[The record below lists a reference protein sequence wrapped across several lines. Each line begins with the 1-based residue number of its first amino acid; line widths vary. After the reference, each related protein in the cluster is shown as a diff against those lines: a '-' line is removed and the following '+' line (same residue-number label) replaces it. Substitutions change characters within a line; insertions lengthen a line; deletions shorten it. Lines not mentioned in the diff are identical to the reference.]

1 MKQPLMYDMLGTG
14 IMKTNLSL
22 EELAKI
28 ISDQL
33 FGGKRFGGKERSIWE
48 EVPAVFINEPILG
61 LLVILGEGRSDEES
75 RNCFVLKI
83 NTWGDLD
90 RYSYHNKIPEKRI
103 RLDGYLYHL
112 LKFGLRRFPE
122 VEIVEPEIKEN
133 KEYLF
138 RLVEQVV
145 DRIEDRLDE
154 NKELTGFMSF
164 TESVI
169 TRTSVKIVFSNTKG
183 KIICSFS
190 THPLDMPLGFQVK
203 IISGQGHE
211 FELHNWR
218 TKKNGNEEAP
228 YEVPPAALCD
238 PESWGEPV
246 GRIIANDII
255 AFYREVLPL

>member
-1 MKQPLMYDMLGTG
+1 MRQPVMYDMWGSCVMRT
-14 IMKTNLSL
+14 SL
-22 EELAKI
+22 PLDKLAEI
-28 ISDQL
+28 ISAQL

-48 EVPAVFINEPILG
+48 EIPAVYIEAPILG
-61 LLVILGEGRSDEES
+61 LLVVLGEGRNDGGKL
-75 RNCFVLKI
+75 NCFVLDVSP
-83 NTWGDLD
+83 WGDVT
-90 RYSYHNKIPEKRI
+90 RYRYHNDIAKKRV
-103 RLDGYLYHL
+103 RLEGYLYHL

-122 VEIVEPEIKEN
+122 VEILEPEITGN

-145 DRIEDRLDE
+145 DRIEEQFNE

-169 TRTSVKIVFSNTKG
+169 ASTSVKIVFSNTKD

-190 THPLDMPLGFQVK
+190 THPLDMPLGFQIK

-211 FELHNWR
+211 FELHNWKAE
-218 TKKNGNEEAP
+218 KKGNEEAP
-228 YEVPPAALCD
+228 YEVPPAAFDD
-238 PESWGEPV
+238 PEIWGKSV

-255 AFYREVLPL
+255 TFYREALPL